1 MPPGNEA
8 QFSLS
13 QSGESSMP
21 SLRILEPIQI
31 GLFSDEPIRLEGL
44 TCIFEQPCSPGGAQL
59 IPVVG
64 TLEHLLSR
72 PSVEYLVYDLQSTSL
87 SMQTLTT
94 LRRAR
99 PSLKLIVIGPEGDDE
114 LVMQA
119 IMSGA
124 RAWLD
129 LTAGPEAVRMA
140 IEVVTGG
147 SIWAPRR
154 LLSKLIDRLLKV
166 PDHVAS
172 RSSPHLT
179 EREKQ
184 VLDQILQARS
194 NREIAHQ
201 LGIEERTVKA
211 HVGRLM
217 RKTGA
222 DNRIEL
228 SMCALH
234 RPLVPHT
241 RPRGQQ
247 RMPTASGYTNR

>member
-1 MPPGNEA
+1 M
-8 QFSLS
+8 S
-13 QSGESSMP
+13 
-21 SLRILEPIQI
+21 SLRSHGPIQI

-44 TCIFEQPCSPGGAQL
+44 SCIFDQPYSQCGGQL
-59 IPVVG
+59 VPLMG
-64 TLEHLLSR
+64 TLEQLLARRSI
-72 PSVEYLVYDLQSTSL
+72 EYLVLDLQSS
-87 SMQTLTT
+87 SVNMETLARI
-94 LRRAR
+94 LRAR

-114 LVMQA
+114 LVLQA
-119 IMSGA
+119 IMAGA
-124 RAWLD
+124 RAWLG
-129 LTAGPEAVRMA
+129 LTASPEVVRMA

-166 PDHVAS
+166 PDPSSS
-172 RSSPHLT
+172 RNNPHLT
-179 EREKQ
+179 DREKQ
-184 VLDQILQARS
+184 VLDHILEARS
-194 NREIAHQ
+194 NREIAME

-241 RPRGQQ
+241 HPRGQH
-247 RMPTASGYTNR
+247 RATNGLLFTEQ